1 MFIGV
6 FTIFE
11 YYKFP
16 FTELKSLLMLL
27 KKNIPIL
34 RIFVITWKTNVAMLA
49 ITTLSYFIDIFLFP
63 DIFIPA
69 TVASLMGTALAF
81 FIGFNNNQAYSRW
94 WEARIVWGGLINE
107 SRNLSR
113 DLLAYLKPGGT
124 DKRGKSTTEIAHE
137 MIYRH
142 IGFIY
147 LFKDSL
153 RKVKGGDYS
162 KYLTEEE
169 RRQIADV
176 SNGYNAIMN
185 MQARQLGELY
195 QQDLI
200 DGYQFKSVSSAIT
213 NINNDMGRAERINN
227 TVFPPTYIY
236 FTELFIF
243 LLVALITLSTVQ
255 AIGAWSIFFGWV
267 IGFVYHT
274 THVNGLSILNPFDL
288 QPTSI
293 PLDSISRTIE
303 INLLESMGSKEIPPP
318 VTALNNGE
326 YIL

>member
-1 MFIGV
+1 
-6 FTIFE
+6 
-11 YYKFP
+11 
-16 FTELKSLLMLL
+16 MLL
-27 KKNIPIL
+27 KNNIPIF
-34 RIFVITWKTNVAMLA
+34 RIFLITWKTNVIMIG
-49 ITTLSYFIDIFLFP
+49 ITTLAYFIDIYIFP

-107 SRNLSR
+107 SRNFSR
-113 DLLAYLKPGGT
+113 DLLAYLKPGGK
-124 DKRGKSTTEIAHE
+124 DNRGKTTTEIAHE

-142 IGFIY
+142 LGFIY

-153 RKVKGGDYS
+153 RRIKDIEYS

-169 RRQIADV
+169 RKKIGDV
-176 SNGYNAIMN
+176 SNGYNALMN

-195 QQDLI
+195 QQGLI
-200 DGYQFKSVSSAIT
+200 EGYQFKSVSSAIT

-227 TVFPPTYIY
+227 TVFPPTYIF
-236 FTELFIF
+236 FTELFIY
-243 LLVALITLSTVQ
+243 LLVALITLSTVEK
-255 AIGAWSIFFGWV
+255 IGAWSIFFGWV

-274 THVNGLSILNPFDL
+274 THINGLSILNPFDM

-303 INLLESMGSKEIPPP
+303 INLLESIGAKDIPPP
-318 VTALNNGE
+318 VSPSTKGD

>member
-1 MFIGV
+1 
-6 FTIFE
+6 
-11 YYKFP
+11 
-16 FTELKSLLMLL
+16 MLL
-27 KKNIPIL
+27 KKKL
-34 RIFVITWKTNVAMLA
+34 RLHRIFLITWKTDIVMLVLTVMA
-49 ITTLSYFIDIFLFP
+49 YFVDIYLFP
-63 DIFIPA
+63 DIFVPP
-69 TVASLMGTALAF
+69 TVATLMGTALAF

-113 DLLAYLKPGGT
+113 DLVAYLNPGIR
-124 DKRGKSTTEIAHE
+124 DNRGKSATEIAHE
-137 MIYRH
+137 IVYRH
-142 IGFIY
+142 LGFVM

-153 RKVKGGDYS
+153 RKIKGGDYS
-162 KYLTEEE
+162 KYLTQEELDK
-169 RRQIADV
+169 IGTV

-185 MQARQLGELY
+185 MQARPLGDLY
-195 QQDLI
+195 HQGLI
-200 DGYQFKSVSSAIT
+200 DGFQFRTLSTTIT

-236 FTELFIF
+236 FTELFVY
-243 LLVALITLSTVQ
+243 LLVILITLSSVQ
-255 AIGAWSIFFGWV
+255 AIGPWSIFFGWV

-274 THVNGLSILNPFDL
+274 THINGLSILNPFDM

-303 INLLESMGSKEIPPP
+303 INVLETIGAKDIPPP
-318 VTALNNGE
+318 LAALENGE

>member
-1 MFIGV
+1 
-6 FTIFE
+6 
-11 YYKFP
+11 
-16 FTELKSLLMLL
+16 MLL
-27 KKNIPIL
+27 KRKIPVY
-34 RIFVITWKTNVAMLA
+34 RIIQITWKTNIIMLA
-49 ITTLSYFIDIFLFP
+49 ITTLAYFVDMYLFP

-69 TVASLMGTALAF
+69 TVATLMGTALAF

-94 WEARIVWGGLINE
+94 WEARIIWGGLMNE
-107 SRNLSR
+107 SRNFSR
-113 DLLAYLKPGGT
+113 GLLAYLKPDGR
-124 DKRGKSTTEIAHE
+124 DSRGKTTTEIAHE

-147 LFKDSL
+147 VFKDSL
-153 RKVKGGDYS
+153 RKIQGGDYS
-162 KYLTEEE
+162 KYLTDNECQ
-169 RRQIADV
+169 QIAGV
-176 SNGYNAIMN
+176 SYGYNTLMN

-200 DGYQFKSVSSAIT
+200 EGYQFKSISSAIT
-213 NINNDMGRAERINN
+213 NINNEMGKAERINN
-227 TVFPPTYIY
+227 TVFPTTYIY

-274 THVNGLSILNPFDL
+274 THINGLYILNPFEME
-288 QPTSI
+288 PTSI

-303 INLLESMGSKEIPPP
+303 INLLESIGAKDIPAP
-318 VTALNNGE
+318 VPALGNGD

>member
-1 MFIGV
+1 
-6 FTIFE
+6 
-11 YYKFP
+11 
-16 FTELKSLLMLL
+16 MLL
-27 KKNIPIL
+27 KKKIPFY
-34 RIFVITWKTNVAMLA
+34 RIIQITWKTNIIMLG
-49 ITTLSYFIDIFLFP
+49 ITTLAYFIDMYIFP

-69 TVASLMGTALAF
+69 TVATLMGTALAF

-94 WEARIVWGGLINE
+94 WEARIIWGGLMNE
-107 SRNLSR
+107 SRNFSR
-113 DLLAYLKPGGT
+113 SLLAYLKPDGK
-124 DKRGKSTTEIAHE
+124 DSRGKTTTEIAHE
-137 MIYRH
+137 MILRH

-147 LFKDSL
+147 VFKDSL
-153 RKVKGGDYS
+153 RKIQGGDYS
-162 KYLTEEE
+162 KYLTDNE
-169 RRQIADV
+169 RQQIAGV
-176 SNGYNAIMN
+176 SYGYNTLMN

-200 DGYQFKSVSSAIT
+200 EGYQFKSISSAIS
-213 NINNDMGRAERINN
+213 NINNEMGKAERINN
-227 TVFPPTYIY
+227 TVFPTTYIY

-274 THVNGLSILNPFDL
+274 THINGLYILNPFEME
-288 QPTSI
+288 PTSI

-303 INLLESMGSKEIPPP
+303 INLLESMGAKDIPPP
-318 VTALNNGE
+318 VAALDSGD

>member
-1 MFIGV
+1 
-6 FTIFE
+6 
-11 YYKFP
+11 
-16 FTELKSLLMLL
+16 MLTL
-27 KKNIPIL
+27 
-34 RIFVITWKTNVAMLA
+34 
-49 ITTLSYFIDIFLFP
+49 TTLAYFIDIYLFP
-63 DIFIPA
+63 DIYVPP

-113 DLLAYLKPGGT
+113 DLLAYLKPDGH
-124 DKRGKSTTEIAHE
+124 DKRGRTTREIAHE
-137 MIYRH
+137 MICRH
-142 IGFIY
+142 LGFIF

-162 KYLTEEE
+162 KYLNEEE
-169 RRQIADV
+169 LKVIAGV

-185 MQARQLGELY
+185 MQARQLGEIY

-200 DGYQFKSVSSAIT
+200 DGYQFKSISLAIT

-236 FTELFIF
+236 FTELFIY

-255 AIGAWSIFFGWV
+255 AIGAWSILFGWI

-274 THVNGLSILNPFDL
+274 THVNGLSILNPFDM

-303 INLLESMGSKEIPPP
+303 INLLESIGAKDIPPP
-318 VTALNNGE
+318 VTASENGD